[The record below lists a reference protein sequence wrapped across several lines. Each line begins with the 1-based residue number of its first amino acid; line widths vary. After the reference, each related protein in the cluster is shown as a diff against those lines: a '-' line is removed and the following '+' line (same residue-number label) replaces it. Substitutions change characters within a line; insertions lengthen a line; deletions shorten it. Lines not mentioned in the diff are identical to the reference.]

1 MVARALALIAL
12 VAPAAAFVPASGR
25 PAARAPTSVRA
36 GIDIEHP
43 AAFAETGGAVW
54 DPMGLSDLGSEETVK
69 WFRACEL
76 KHGRIAM
83 MATLGWVHQSF
94 GAFGG
99 GLYFP
104 TADG

>member
-1 MVARALALIAL
+1 MVARVFALCLAS
-12 VAPAAAFVPASGR
+12 AAAFSPAGR

-54 DPMGLSDLGSEETVK
+54 DPMGLSTLGSDETVK

-99 GLYFP
+99 GLYLP

>member
-1 MVARALALIAL
+1 MQTTLALLAL
-12 VAPAAAFVPASGR
+12 VVAPSAAFVAPA
-25 PAARAPTSVRA
+25 PAARAASLRA
-36 GIDIEHP
+36 GIDIDHP

>member
-1 MVARALALIAL
+1 MQTTLALLAL
-12 VAPAAAFVPASGR
+12 VVAPSAAFVAPA
-25 PAARAPTSVRA
+25 PAARASSLRA
-36 GIDIEHP
+36 GIDIDHP